1 MGKEIPVN
9 MAAHAAAIGA
19 ALALAGPVSAQ
30 SDPFTVEGG
39 AEARTWQE
47 TTAPRDTPIPLHKAY
62 KDASGEIFVTTLEA
76 APYPPAQILAKVYKW
91 TDLTRQVL
99 DQAVDRGLQDE
110 EARLLFVGEHAARF
124 AQLIDQGRLPGQDAE
139 ATALFRKLGDQF
151 GPGSNDTSFV
161 FVRRALLGHGLYA
174 VTRVGFDE
182 SIGAAI
188 EKFTRRLGLKARV
201 RRFGLGRTASRAWQG
216 EGRLVKKLNRTVWA
230 RLNERARAVREFI
243 DDYQTALLD
252 YAIAKLAAAGANA
265 ALDRIL
271 DELIDDIR
279 KRHPSDPAPRGGG
292 GLTHTQIR
300 ELLQARPV
308 QMAAVAAAPQIGIV
322 SPAPIAA
329 ARASDPV
336 MRSIGVETQ
345 FVPLDYFE
353 PRAPASSAPSLS
365 PEVRQAELA
374 PEPPPMQHMMQ
385 GGKPNLVAPRITGSW
400 DGVRGR
406 GLFD

>member
-1 MGKEIPVN
+1 MRTVLYI
-9 MAAHAAAIGA
+9 AAIGA
-19 ALALAGPVSAQ
+19 AFALTGPVSAQ
-30 SDPFTVEGG
+30 SEPFTVEGG

-62 KDASGEIFVTTLEA
+62 KDAAGEIFVTTLEA
-76 APYPPAQILAKVYKW
+76 TPYRPAQILAKVHKW
-91 TDLTRQVL
+91 VDLTRQVL

-110 EARLLFVGEHAARF
+110 EARLLFIGENAAKF
-124 AQLIDQGRLPGQDAE
+124 EQLIDHGKLPGQDAE

-151 GPGSNDTSFV
+151 GPGYNDTRFV
-161 FVRRALLGHGLYA
+161 FVRRALLSHGLYA

-182 SIGAAI
+182 LIGAAI
-188 EKFTRRLGLKARV
+188 EKYTRRLGLKARV
-201 RRFGLGRTASRAWQG
+201 HRFGLGRTASRAWQG
-216 EGRLVKKLNRTVWA
+216 EGRLVKKLNRTVWT
-230 RLNERARAVREFI
+230 RLNERASAVRELI

-292 GLTHTQIR
+292 GFTHTQIR

-308 QMAAVAAAPQIGIV
+308 QMAAIAAFPQIRIV
-322 SPAPIAA
+322 PPAPIAT

-353 PRAPASSAPSLS
+353 SRMPSSSVPSLS

-374 PEPPPMQHMMQ
+374 PERTPMQHMMQ
-385 GGKPNLVAPRITGSW
+385 GGKPNLVGPRITGNW

-406 GLFD
+406 GLLD